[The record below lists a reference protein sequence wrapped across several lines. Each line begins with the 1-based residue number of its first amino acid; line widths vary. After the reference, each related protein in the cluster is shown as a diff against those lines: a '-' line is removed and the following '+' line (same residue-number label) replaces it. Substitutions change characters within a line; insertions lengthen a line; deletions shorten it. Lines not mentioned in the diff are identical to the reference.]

1 MNSKPM
7 VSIIIPVYNG
17 SNYMREAI
25 DSALA
30 QTYENCEVIVV
41 NDGSTDDTEEI
52 ALSYGDKI
60 RYFKKENGGVASALN
75 LAIQEMKGEYFSWLS
90 HDDIYYPYKV
100 ERQIKALWE
109 VKDMYAP
116 LYSGFDILRM
126 EDSKKT
132 SLPPEYRFGKT
143 ERENS
148 LFPVLFGLI
157 HGCSMLIHKSH
168 FERVGGFDESLLT
181 SQDYDM
187 WFRIFRRQ
195 KIVYVDDVLITSRT
209 HAQQGS
215 HTIERY
221 KKNCEEIQIDMINR
235 LTEEEILALF
245 GSKYQMY
252 YHMMKWA
259 EKNELD
265 GCIEEWL
272 PKFKAQE
279 QPKDTGELSEL
290 KDDKDIILYCAGKN
304 GRRLRKDL
312 QLYGIEAFAFS
323 DGNQLLW
330 KTEID
335 GLKCL
340 PVQNISKDA
349 IIIVTKDYPED
360 VVEHLKMQGYK
371 NVVGYNEVTRKMFQR
386 IPEKERVIKYFQR

>member
-7 VSIIIPVYNG
+7 VSIVIPVYNG
-17 SNYMREAI
+17 VNYMQEAI

-41 NDGSTDDTEEI
+41 NDGSTDNTEEV

-90 HDDIYYPYKV
+90 HDDIYYPNKV
-100 ERQIKALWE
+100 ERQIQALRE
-109 VKDMYAP
+109 FEDMQAP
-116 LYSGFDILRM
+116 LYSGFDILWM
-126 EDSKKT
+126 EDNKKT
-132 SLPPEYRFGKT
+132 SLSPEYRFGKE
-143 ERENS
+143 ERENG

-168 FERVGGFDESLLT
+168 FERVGIFDESLLT

-187 WFRIFRRQ
+187 WFRIFRGQ
-195 KIVYVDDVLITSRT
+195 KVVYVEDALITSRT

-221 KKNCEEIQIDMINR
+221 KKNCEEIQINMINR
-235 LTEEEILALF
+235 LTEEEIWGLF

-259 EKNELD
+259 EQNELD
-265 GCIEEWL
+265 GCIKEWL
-272 PKFKAQE
+272 PQFMKEAQPE
-279 QPKDTGELSEL
+279 DAGELSEL
-290 KDDKDIILYCAGKN
+290 KADKDIFLYCAGRN

-312 QLYGIEAFAFS
+312 QLYEIEVFAFS

-330 KTEID
+330 NTEID

-360 VVEHLKMQGYK
+360 AVEHLKVQGHK
-371 NVVGYNEVTRKMFQR
+371 NVVGFNEVTRKMFQS
-386 IPEKERVIKYFQR
+386 IPEKERVIKHFKR